1 MTRESLPTALTAAL
15 FSAATVPSD
24 APAFDWKKLAW
35 ALASALIA
43 AGLDWLRRWMQRP
56 EEPPGEQTRNPP
68 T

>member
-1 MTRESLPTALTAAL
+1 MRESIPTAITAAL

-24 APAFDWKKLAW
+24 TPAFDWKKLAW

-43 AGLDWLRRWMQRP
+43 AGLDWLRRWVQGP
-56 EEPPGEQTRNPP
+56 AESPPGEQTRNPP